1 MKIETNRKE
10 YLTDKQ
16 IEGIFKKKMMPILN
30 NQIQD
35 KYNNLNQLRSTSRVV
50 VTLNRNSRKVSV
62 WIDEEPNTELEEL
75 FLFTNS
81 YFDNQ
86 LRGMAIA
93 KANDSHWSNAN
104 LLLEFKKGMRIAL
117 QKVIFK

>member
-16 IEGIFKKKMMPILN
+16 IEGIFKKKMVPILN

-35 KYNNLNQLRSTSRVV
+35 KYNNLNQLKSTSRVV
-50 VTLNRNSRKVSV
+50 ITINRNSRKVTV

-75 FLFTNS
+75 FIFTNS

-86 LRGMAIA
+86 LRGMAIS
-93 KANDSHWSNAN
+93 KANDSRWNNAN
-104 LLLEFKKGMRIAL
+104 LLSEFKKGMRIDL
-117 QKVIFK
+117 KKVIFK